1 MNNFIMDIDGNLIQ
15 LITVTHK
22 SNYNSRQSRKHYP
35 YPYPGGPEDPRSF
48 CRSSS
53 LQLVLS
59 LAHLRRR
66 QQESSSMDGRTFGRG
81 RRGPD
86 RRGWRGTSPGER
98 PSSGSPTASWPFLP
112 RGRGKLCLCGLRS
125 PLWLEID
132 IIKGA
137 SIAWH

>member
-1 MNNFIMDIDGNLIQ
+1 MWDFLLQVPVPPFLHLHQ
-15 LITVTHK
+15 L
-22 SNYNSRQSRKHYP
+22 
-35 YPYPGGPEDPRSF
+35 
-48 CRSSS
+48 
-53 LQLVLS
+53 
-59 LAHLRRR
+59 

-98 PSSGSPTASWPFLP
+98 PSSGSPTAPWPSPP
-112 RGRGKLCLCGLRS
+112 RERGKLCLCGLSS

-137 SIAWH
+137 STEWHLAAMYLSAKPGRKEQG